1 MNLNLAT
8 FPHRSGAVLN
18 PNLTPENIRLGDIL
32 THRYDHH
39 KVVVA
44 CIDGSHLLLVDK
56 DGRISRQRIRR
67 VIGRYSRRA
76 NDIHGLNNARLAL
89 VKAVSLGYRQP
100 VPEQDGV
107 AYGPMGLFGQYLPCG
122 PTLTAPSDFS
132 DGLPNHGDTAPWQ
145 VSLFFYRR
153 LPCLSLF
160 PVR

>member
-1 MNLNLAT
+1 MNLNLAN

-89 VKAVSLGYRQP
+89 VKAVNALDTDNRFLSR
-100 VPEQDGV
+100 
-107 AYGPMGLFGQYLPCG
+107 MGLRMAQWVYLDNIYH
-122 PTLTAPSDFS
+122 A
-132 DGLPNHGDTAPWQ
+132 
-145 VSLFFYRR
+145 
-153 LPCLSLF
+153 
-160 PVR
+160 VRH